1 MSRTRTRVAVTAVAA
16 AAALFAA
23 GCSDDTEST
32 TTADHGTHATTASA
46 TTAPAARTD
55 FTDADVMFLQMM
67 YPHHAQAVEM
77 AQLVP
82 SRTQN
87 AALRDLAANVEAA
100 QAPEMAQISTLL
112 VAFGQPAPTA
122 DASAHGD
129 HGMAGM
135 MTPEQMAALEAASG
149 DAFDRMWLEM
159 MIEHHLGAV
168 DMAKT
173 ELAEGVNPDAQALA
187 RTVIADQ
194 EAEITTMR
202 QMLGQN

>member
-100 QAPEMAQISTLL
+100 QAPRWRRS
-112 VAFGQPAPTA
+112 APCWSR
-122 DASAHGD
+122 SANPRPPP
-129 HGMAGM
+129 
-135 MTPEQMAALEAASG
+135 TP
-149 DAFDRMWLEM
+149 
-159 MIEHHLGAV
+159 
-168 DMAKT
+168 
-173 ELAEGVNPDAQALA
+173 A
-187 RTVIADQ
+187 RTA
-194 EAEITTMR
+194 TTAWR
-202 QMLGQN
+202 A